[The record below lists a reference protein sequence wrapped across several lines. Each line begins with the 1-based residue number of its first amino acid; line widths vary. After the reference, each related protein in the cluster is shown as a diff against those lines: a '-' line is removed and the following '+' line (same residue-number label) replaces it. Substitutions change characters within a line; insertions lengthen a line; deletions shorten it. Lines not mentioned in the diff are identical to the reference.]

1 MQKLLTGIVLLALV
15 PFPGCDGGP
24 KSARGFSL
32 PDGDAE
38 KGRTTYIELHCHA
51 CHKIAGVEQLAVD
64 EGQPE
69 MSIELGG
76 EVTRI
81 KTYGELV
88 TSIINP
94 SHRMAKGYSA
104 EYVRDEEGGSKMP
117 VYNDAMTV
125 AQLIDLVKF
134 LQSKYTLAE
143 YEPTVYVPYGY

>member
-1 MQKLLTGIVLLALV
+1 MQKLLTAIVLLVLV
-15 PFPGCDGGP
+15 PFLGCDGGP

-38 KGRTTYIELHCHA
+38 KGRATYTELQCNA
-51 CHKIAGVEQLAVD
+51 CHKIAGIEQLASA

-94 SHRMAKGYSA
+94 SHRMAQGYSA
-104 EYVRDEEGGSKMP
+104 EYVQDEGVSKMP

-125 AQLIDLVKF
+125 AQLTDLVKF

-143 YEPTVYVPYGY
+143 YEPTIYVPYGY